1 MSGGIAANIEIVGL
15 DDLIRDIKKAGGD
28 AEPLVTAAL
37 TNSATHVQQEVRTRA
52 PHAFGTLQ
60 RSVLPEVR
68 YPTAEVSVQES
79 YGRDVEEGTGP
90 HTPPS
95 DAIERWIKK
104 RGIPSNALWPI
115 IKTIEKRGT
124 RAQPFFKPGWEASQG
139 YIGDQFD
146 KVMDRLMSVLMGRRG
161 A

>member
-1 MSGGIAANIEIVGL
+1 MSGGLAVDVEVVGL
-15 DDLIRDIKKAGGD
+15 NDLIHDIKKAGGN

-37 TNSATHVQQEVRTRA
+37 TNATTHVQQEVRSRA

-68 YPTAEVSVQES
+68 YPVGEVSVQES

-104 RGIPSNALWPI
+104 KGIPGSALWPI

-124 RAQPFFKPGWEASQG
+124 KAQPFFKPGWEASQG
-139 YIGDQFD
+139 YIGEQFD
-146 KVMDRLMSVLMGRRG
+146 KVMDKLMAALVGRRS
-161 A
+161 

>member
-1 MSGGIAANIEIVGL
+1 MSGMAVDVEVVGL
-15 DDLIRDIKKAGGD
+15 NDLIHDIKKAGGN
-28 AEPLVTAAL
+28 AEPLVSAAL
-37 TNSATHVQQEVRTRA
+37 TNSTTHVQQEVRSRA

-68 YPTAEVSVQES
+68 YPVGEVSVQEA

-95 DAIERWIKK
+95 DAIERWVKK
-104 RGIPSNALWPI
+104 KGLPGSALWPI

-139 YIGDQFD
+139 FIGEQFD
-146 KVMDRLMSVLMGRRG
+146 KVMDKLIAALAGRRV
-161 A
+161 

>member
-1 MSGGIAANIEIVGL
+1 MSGGLAVNYQIEGL
-15 DDLIRDIKKAGGD
+15 NELIRDIHKAGGD

-37 TNSATHVQQEVRTRA
+37 TNSVTHGQQEIRQRA

-60 RSVLPEVR
+60 RSVLTEVR
-68 YPTAEVSVQES
+68 YPEGEITVQES

-104 RGIPSNALWPI
+104 KGIPSNALWPI
-115 IKTIEKRGT
+115 IKTIQKKGT
-124 RAQPFFKPGWEASQG
+124 RAQPYFAPGWEASQG
-139 YIGDQFD
+139 YISDQFD
-146 KVMDRLMSVLMGRRG
+146 KVMDKLMSALMGRRG
-161 A
+161 

>member
-1 MSGGIAANIEIVGL
+1 MSGGLAINMKIDGL

-37 TNSATHVQQEVRTRA
+37 TNSTTHVQQQVRQRA

-68 YPTAEVSVQES
+68 YPVGEVTVQES

-95 DAIERWIKK
+95 DAIERWAKK
-104 RGIPSNALWPI
+104 KGLPSSALWPI
-115 IKTIEKRGT
+115 IKTIQKRGT
-124 RAQPFFKPGWEASQG
+124 KAQPFFAPGWEASQG

-146 KVMDRLMSVLMGRRG
+146 KVMDRLMSVLLGRRG

>member
-1 MSGGIAANIEIVGL
+1 M
-15 DDLIRDIKKAGGD
+15 
-28 AEPLVTAAL
+28 TAAL
-37 TNSATHVQQEVRTRA
+37 TNSTTHVQQEVRSRA

-68 YPTAEVSVQES
+68 YPVGEVSVQES

-95 DAIERWIKK
+95 DAIERWVKK
-104 RGIPSNALWPI
+104 KGLPGSALWPI

-124 RAQPFFKPGWEASQG
+124 RAQPFFKPGWEASQS
-139 YIGDQFD
+139 YIGEQFD
-146 KVMDRLMSVLMGRRG
+146 KVMDKLMSALMGRR
-161 A
+161 